1 METTVLSV
9 RALCEFLL
17 RSGSLDNRGGAG
29 DRLLEGARL
38 HRRIQSQEG
47 EQYRAEV
54 TLRGEFVRAGRI
66 WRIQG
71 RVDGLVETED
81 HVTIDEIKTTALPLE
96 EISPDGDRAH
106 WGQAMCYAYLYAS
119 ALEPKGCP
127 ALSVRLRYV
136 QAETM
141 EIRSFERE
149 LLFSELEAFFF
160 DLLEQYSRWA
170 DWAAAWKT
178 ARDRSLLALR
188 FPFLEYRPGQRRFAA
203 AVYRTVVSGGRL
215 FAQAPTGIGK
225 TVSSL
230 FPVLKA
236 MGEGKAEKA
245 FYLTAKTV
253 TRGVAEDAVRRL
265 RDGGM
270 LLKSVTLTA
279 KDKICLLPERDCNPE
294 ACPFADGYY
303 DRINDCVFS
312 LLGER
317 DMFTRE
323 DVEAAARTW
332 RVCPFEL
339 SLDLSSWCDLIIG
352 DYNHL
357 FDPVASLKR
366 FFGEEGEYVFLID
379 EAHNLVSRS
388 REMYSAE
395 LAGRDVSALR
405 RRAKEAGEKS
415 LFRAA
420 GKLDTA
426 LRKIRKQCEEEGVQR
441 KKGRYVLTLS
451 APPEEAVQAVRR
463 FQAFCEEWLPQA
475 VHGEVRR
482 AALETYFAVSFFA
495 RIAEGYDERYRTL
508 IETGPEGMRVRLL
521 CLDASAFLQKSMELG
536 RAAVLFSATLSPL
549 DYFREMLGGTEAD
562 KRLTLPSPFPPSR
575 LCLTVADR
583 VGTRYTERE
592 ASRPQVAALLHVF
605 CTARRG
611 HYLFFFPSYAYLR
624 AVFEEFQAQYPGE
637 RTLMQS
643 AGSEGC
649 GFLRAFE
656 ENTEEAL
663 AGFCVLGGQFAE
675 GVDLRG
681 ERLIGAAVVG
691 VGLPQI
697 DECQE
702 LLRGYYERL
711 HGGGFDYAYRFP
723 GMNKVLQAAGRVIR
737 GEEERG
743 AVLLI
748 DSRFSTPAYRALFPE
763 HWSHAR
769 RVRDE
774 GELRA
779 ELLRFWGETDP
790 QTAKDSHEF

>member
-29 DRLLEGARL
+29 DRLLEGARI
-38 HRRIQSQEG
+38 HRRIQSKEG
-47 EQYRAEV
+47 EHYRAEV
-54 TLRGEFVRAGRI
+54 TLRGEFIRAGRV
-66 WRIQG
+66 WQIQG
-71 RVDGLVETED
+71 RADGLLETAD
-81 HVTIDEIKTTALPLE
+81 HVTVDEIKTTALPLE
-96 EISPDGDRAH
+96 ALPPDGDPAH

-119 ALEPKGCP
+119 ALEEEKRP

-141 EIRSFERE
+141 EILSSERE
-149 LLFSELEAFFF
+149 TPFSELEAFFF
-160 DLLEQYSRWA
+160 DLLDRYSRWA
-170 DWAAAWKT
+170 DWEAAWKA
-178 ARDRSLLALR
+178 ARDESLRALS
-188 FPFLEYRPGQRRFAA
+188 FPFPAYRPGQRRFAA
-203 AVYRTVVSGGRL
+203 AVYRTAASGGRL

-230 FPVLKA
+230 FPAFKA
-236 MGEGKAEKA
+236 MGEGKAEKV

-253 TRGVAEDAVRRL
+253 TRGVAEDAVRLL

-270 LLKSVTLTA
+270 RLKSVTLTA
-279 KDKICLLPERDCNPE
+279 KDKICPLPERDCNPE

-303 DRINDCVFS
+303 DRINDCVFT
-312 LLGER
+312 LLAER
-317 DMFTRE
+317 DTFTRE
-323 DVEAAARTW
+323 AVEDAARTY

-366 FFGEEGEYVFLID
+366 FFSEEGEYIFLID

-395 LAGRDVSALR
+395 ILRREVSALR
-405 RRAKEAGEKS
+405 RQAKEAGEKP
-415 LFRAA
+415 LFRAV
-420 GKLDTA
+420 GKLDAA
-426 LRKIRKQCEEEGVQR
+426 LREIRKRCEEEGVQR
-441 KKGRYVLTLS
+441 EKGRYTLTLS
-451 APPEEAVQAVRR
+451 APPEDVVQVVHR
-463 FQAFCEEWLPQA
+463 FTAFCEEWLPHA
-475 VHGEVRR
+475 VRGEVRR
-482 AALETYFAVSFFA
+482 AALEVYFTASFFA

-508 IETGPEGMRVRLL
+508 IESGPEGVQVRLL
-521 CLDASAFLQKSMELG
+521 CLDASAFLRKSMELG
-536 RAAVLFSATLSPL
+536 RASVLFSATLSPL
-549 DYFREMLGGTEAD
+549 DYFREVLGGTEED

-592 ASRPQVAALLHVF
+592 VSRPQVAALLHAF
-605 CTARRG
+605 CTARQG
-611 HYLFFFPSYAYLR
+611 HHLFFFPSYAYLH
-624 AVFEEFQAQYPGE
+624 AVYEEFHGRYPDE
-637 RTLMQS
+637 RTLVQS
-643 AGSEGC
+643 AGSEGS
-649 GFLRAFE
+649 GDFLRAFE
-656 ENTEEAL
+656 EDTGEAL

-691 VGLPQI
+691 VGLPQM

-702 LLRGYYERL
+702 LLRAYYESM
-711 HGGGFDYAYRFP
+711 HGSGFDYAYRFP

-737 GEEERG
+737 GEKERG

-763 HWSHAR
+763 HWAHAR

-774 GELRA
+774 AELRE
-779 ELLRFWGETDP
+779 ELVRFWENTEP
-790 QTAKDSHEF
+790 